1 MIKDVLRIT
10 MAAAR
15 VNAGLTQDEAS
26 KELHVTKQTLVN
38 WEKGATQ
45 PKVEQAERMSEL
57 YGIPYQ
63 NILFTP
69 MKTN

>member
-1 MIKDVLRIT
+1 METLRIS

-15 VNAGLTQDEAS
+15 VNAGMTQDEAS
-26 KELHVTKQTLVN
+26 KALHVTKQTLVN

-57 YGIPYQ
+57 YKIPYQ
-63 NILFTP
+63 NIIFLQS
-69 MKTN
+69 KTN